1 MFLAKR
7 SSWSSKNIPL
17 LLKLDSGRNSSP
29 SLYLLSIESKDLL
42 SACSRPILIPFLQTS
57 SCRDL
62 KSENLV
68 ADLER

>member
-29 SLYLLSIESKDLL
+29 LLYLLRAKEQGFIVCLL
-42 SACSRPILIPFLQTS
+42 SAIWPFGFEANSYSLS
-57 SCRDL
+57 PNFFVSG
-62 KSENLV
+62 
-68 ADLER
+68 LEK

>member
-29 SLYLLSIESKDLL
+29 LLYLLRAKEQGFIVCLL
-42 SACSRPILIPFLQTS
+42 SAKANSYSLSPNFFVSR
-57 SCRDL
+57 
-62 KSENLV
+62 
-68 ADLER
+68 LEK